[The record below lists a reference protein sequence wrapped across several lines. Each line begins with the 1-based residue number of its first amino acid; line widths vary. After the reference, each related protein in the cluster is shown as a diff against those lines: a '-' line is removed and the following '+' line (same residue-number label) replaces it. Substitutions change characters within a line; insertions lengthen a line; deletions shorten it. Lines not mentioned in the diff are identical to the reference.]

1 MKRKI
6 AIITT
11 LFLLICGTAYAAS
24 GSLVRVLVNGKQVQS
39 GQIIDGSTM
48 LPLKAVA
55 EALGARV
62 DWDNIKKQATITTAP
77 APVQPAQNG
86 LSLAQLN
93 KIGESVGL
101 VYAYTGQQAIAQGSG
116 FIVDTDVFVTNWHV
130 AKGSDTLTINFADK
144 QEVVKVADALFK
156 NEDEDLIGFRVK
168 GYPSL
173 TLNTGTPVNKDKV
186 YALGYPHSKFTITEG
201 VITGVFPSIYLI
213 NHDAATDPGSSGG
226 ILINSSGGIVGITS
240 SGVDYDESN
249 FAVSASLIQNELNKI

>member
-6 AIITT
+6 AIIAT
-11 LFLLICGTAYAAS
+11 LFLLICGTAYAAN
-24 GSLVRVLVNGKQVQS
+24 GSLVKVLVNGKAVQS
-39 GQIIDGSTM
+39 GQIINGSTM

-101 VYAYTGQQAIAQGSG
+101 VYAYAGQQAIAQGSG
-116 FIVDTDVFVTNWHV
+116 FIVNTDVFVTNWHV

-186 YALGYPHSKFTITEG
+186 YALGYPSSKFTITEG
-201 VITGVFPSIYLI
+201 MFVSEWNDDRWSHYPDTM
-213 NHDAATDPGSSGG
+213 PGASGG
-226 ILINSSGGIVGITS
+226 ALINSTGEVIGVTSTVGTAVRS
-240 SGVDYDESN
+240 SI
-249 FAVSASLIQNELNKI
+249 LRLELNKI

>member
-201 VITGVFPSIYLI
+201 MFVDKWNDDEWMHSAQT
-213 NHDAATDPGSSGG
+213 APGSSGG
-226 ILINSSGGIVGITS
+226 LLIDAHGTVLGVTTEANIDGAINTAVRSSIL
-240 SGVDYDESN
+240 
-249 FAVSASLIQNELNKI
+249 QNELN